1 MNLEELYLETAAERV
16 KLTLACPER
25 TRITA
30 QSGLLLNIS
39 ATAALA
45 LHDQVQGTPT
55 GPFLDAGHF
64 VASFDL
70 PCHGERVGEHGEG
83 LLGMGAAYLAGID
96 MFARFVADGAAAID
110 ACQQRGIG
118 ANGRVVGYG
127 VSRAAYCLLRLA
139 AADSRLRAVAGP
151 SPCID
156 WGILEEFCQSCP
168 RTNTWPLRLDNWVD
182 ELAHTAV
189 YLSVGSQDDVVGT
202 ETVHRF
208 AMGLFSRQ
216 RLAHPSDTPCS
227 ELHVVA
233 SPGHSPS
240 RASRLDATRFL
251 LERIEM

>member
-1 MNLEELYLETAAERV
+1 MNLEELYLETADERV
-16 KLTLACPER
+16 KLTLACPEKYR
-25 TRITA
+25 VTG

-39 ATAALA
+39 ATADLA
-45 LHDQVQGTPT
+45 LHDKVQGTPT
-55 GPFLDAGHF
+55 TPFLDAGHF

-70 PCHGERVGEHGEG
+70 PCHGERIGEYGEG
-83 LLGMGAAYLAGID
+83 LLGMGAAYMAGID
-96 MFARFVADGAAAID
+96 MFARFVADGVAAID

-118 ANGRVVGYG
+118 TDGRVVGYG

-139 AADSRLRAVAGP
+139 AVDNRLRAVAGP
-151 SPCID
+151 SPCVD
-156 WGILEEFCQSCP
+156 WGIPEEFSQSCP

-182 ELAHTAV
+182 ELADTAV
-189 YLSVGSQDDVVGT
+189 YLSAGSQDDVVGT
-202 ETVHRF
+202 EIVVRF

-216 RLAHPSDTPCS
+216 RLACPSDTPLS

-251 LERIEM
+251 LEHLET